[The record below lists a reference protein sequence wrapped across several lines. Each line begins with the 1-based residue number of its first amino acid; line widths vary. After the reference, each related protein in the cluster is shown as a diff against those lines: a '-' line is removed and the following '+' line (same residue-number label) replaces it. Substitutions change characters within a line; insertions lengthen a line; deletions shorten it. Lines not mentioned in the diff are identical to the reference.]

1 MNKYSYRVVAALG
14 LALYTGAV
22 VGQNKAETITVPLS
36 RPGDPV
42 SLEIELISAHIEVI
56 GEDRKDAQFSITMG
70 AGERKIKT
78 PSGMKTL
85 TGGGGSLSV
94 EEEDNAISIDSEMPT
109 SKVSI
114 VARIPRRADLELST
128 VNDGEI
134 IVRDVSGT
142 LQLENANG
150 PITATNITGSVI
162 AESLNEAINIAFAG
176 ISTNGATALSSLNGD
191 ITVALPANAGAEFR
205 IDTAEGEIESDFEL
219 DVKPSKATIER
230 SETRRGASVRVE
242 NAVVATVNG
251 GGPVI
256 KVTTLNG
263 NVKIGKTGKQSR

>member
-1 MNKYSYRVVAALG
+1 MNKQFHRAALAVG
-14 LALYTGAV
+14 LLVWTSAAV
-22 VGQNKAETITVPLS
+22 SQNKAETITVPLS
-36 RPGDPV
+36 RPGDPI

-56 GEDRKDAQFSITMG
+56 GEDRKDAQFTITMG

-94 EEEDNAISIDSEMPT
+94 DEEDNAISIDSEMPT

-128 VNDGEI
+128 VNDGSI
-134 IVRDVSGT
+134 IVRDVTGS
-142 LQLENANG
+142 LELENANG
-150 PITATNITGSVI
+150 PITATSINGSVI
-162 AESLNEAINIAFAG
+162 AESLNETINIAFAG
-176 ISTNGATALSSLNGD
+176 ISTSGATALSSLNGD
-191 ITVALPANAGAEFR
+191 IMVSLPASTGAEFR
-205 IDTAEGEIESDFEL
+205 IDTAEGEIDSDFEL
-219 DVKPSKATIER
+219 DLKPSKATIER

-242 NAVVATVNG
+242 NAVIATVNG

-256 KVTTLNG
+256 KVKTLNG
-263 NVKIGKTGKQSR
+263 NVKIGKTGK